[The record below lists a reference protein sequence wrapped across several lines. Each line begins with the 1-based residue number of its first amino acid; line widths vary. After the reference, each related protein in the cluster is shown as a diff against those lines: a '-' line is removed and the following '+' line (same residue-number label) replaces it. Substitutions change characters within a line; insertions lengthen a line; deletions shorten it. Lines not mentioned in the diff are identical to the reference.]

1 MFTWNS
7 PYMLAF
13 LLGLLAVGL
22 FYFDQKQKKNDVEN
36 MSYMKVF
43 TLVTGS
49 ILGYTYFV
57 DTSVISDL
65 ATISTPI
72 VKAVVDVSTPSVM
85 SNNLGGLYSN
95 LKIKEGPPNF

>member
-1 MFTWNS
+1 MSSWNS
-7 PYMLAF
+7 PYILAF

-22 FYFDQKQKKNDVEN
+22 FHFDQKQKKNEITN
-36 MSYMKVF
+36 MSYLKVF

-49 ILGYTYFV
+49 ILGYSYFV
-57 DTSVISDL
+57 DNTESIDV
-65 ATISTPI
+65 PKI
-72 VKAVVDVSTPSVM
+72 VKDVTEVITPPVV